1 MRGLYFLAAA
11 YTGVWIGL
19 FFYLVALGR
28 RASRLEQEIAAL
40 PLDPADRR

>member
-19 FFYLVALGR
+19 FLYLIALGR
-28 RASRLEQEIAAL
+28 RASRLEQEVASL
-40 PLDPADRR
+40 PIDSDDQR